1 MTLLDIDEIDLM
13 EMYTY
18 AHQRPF
24 QGLRGFQSYLC
35 AIETELERHFKP
47 RSQKERSIIFVV
59 KLDPDLQ
66 YDIRQYLLPGKLQL
80 PEELPKMVKL
90 ASDKWRAR
98 NPVSEIMG
106 RSGCGKGSGSSRRNH
121 RGRLRS
127 SKIRRDCGN
136 SNK

>member
-1 MTLLDIDEIDLM
+1 M

-24 QGLRGFQSYLC
+24 QGLRGFQSYPC

-80 PEELPKMVKL
+80 PEELPKMV
-90 ASDKWRAR
+90 
-98 NPVSEIMG
+98 
-106 RSGCGKGSGSSRRNH
+106 
-121 RGRLRS
+121 
-127 SKIRRDCGN
+127 
-136 SNK
+136 